1 MIYGERSKSIPRI
14 YLRWVWASYTSYLR
28 QAVCANGGL
37 TFLRDLLSGIYASVV
52 AWAVGSLAWRYAPL
66 LLRRP
71 CLMHPFPLAFHC
83 RRCILGIVISTEKVH
98 RSLVGGCLYVVDSE
112 DSTTSSIRRMANPI
126 MQAGVMWA
134 SSMERAF
141 GVSGYSVTSSRRL
154 Y

>member
-1 MIYGERSKSIPRI
+1 MACLHRIGCIDKVLRMIYGERSKSIPRI

-71 CLMHPFPLAFHC
+71 SDTCGRTGLVIPT
-83 RRCILGIVISTEKVH
+83 RRE
-98 RSLVGGCLYVVDSE
+98 
-112 DSTTSSIRRMANPI
+112 
-126 MQAGVMWA
+126 
-134 SSMERAF
+134 F
-141 GVSGYSVTSSRRL
+141 
-154 Y
+154 